1 MSTLVQIAVAEKIR
15 ISSVNFFLQN
25 YPAKLPSFFMEM
37 AIMYFT
43 WLYFYETKSA
53 WNEAVCLF
61 SDLQNNNGKVI
72 MCFYSK
78 EVQLSAKF
86 VFQCQMQCFS
96 YFMVWNEVRWE
107 WEVVTVIISLTA
119 FESHFDPRRIKN
131 DPRKLAD
138 QGIKKALGTI
148 PKFHFGSVSLIQ
160 GVSWSTKS
168 L

>member
-1 MSTLVQIAVAEKIR
+1 MYIFLPWIFSFKITLQDC
-15 ISSVNFFLQN
+15 
-25 YPAKLPSFFMEM
+25 LPSSWKWQLCISLDCISMKLKVPEM
-37 AIMYFT
+37 
-43 WLYFYETKSA
+43 K
-53 WNEAVCLF
+53 
-61 SDLQNNNGKVI
+61 
-72 MCFYSK
+72 
-78 EVQLSAKF
+78 LSAFFQTCKIIMEKSLC
-86 VFQCQMQCFS
+86 VFIAKKSNYLQSCFSMSNAMFS

-138 QGIKKALGTI
+138 HGIKKALGTI

>member
-1 MSTLVQIAVAEKIR
+1 MLSLRHFITFLCVNTHNFDQRHHVVVPPSKRYSDSTTFLTETSVQIVVAYKVH

-25 YPAKLPSFFMEM
+25 YPARLPSFFMEM

-78 EVQLSAKF
+78 EVQLSAKLF
-86 VFQCQMQCFS
+86 FNVKCNVFPTLWYGMRLDE
-96 YFMVWNEVRWE
+96 NE
-107 WEVVTVIISLTA
+107 
-119 FESHFDPRRIKN
+119 K
-131 DPRKLAD
+131 
-138 QGIKKALGTI
+138 
-148 PKFHFGSVSLIQ
+148 
-160 GVSWSTKS
+160 
-168 L
+168 